1 MAQGEFLWCDLATFD
16 VDKTLAYYR
25 KLFDWDLKP
34 EEFADGSTYYYASGK
49 REVTAGIYEMPKV
62 YRGSG
67 MPSFWMSYIGVDDI
81 MEACELVETLGGQ
94 VVLGPAS
101 FGRGAAIAMI
111 EDPQG
116 ARFTLFTGSYLQ
128 PRSNKMVAGAHY
140 WNELYTP
147 DPEGAANFYGEL
159 FGWKVQ
165 EADDKGRHLVNNLA
179 GSPATAFQNNIKSS
193 APLDSPQWTVS
204 FAAADLEQFV
214 SNLPLPDRD
223 NIIWIKNRKSA
234 AICVTDPNGAPYVVA
249 QVIEGGGWF
258 T

>member
-16 VDKTLAYYR
+16 VDKTLAYYQER
-25 KLFDWDLKP
+25 FGWDFKS
-34 EEFADGSTYYYASGK
+34 EEFSDASTYYYASGK
-49 REVTAGIYEMPKV
+49 GDVTAGIYEMPNE
-62 YRGSG
+62 YRQSG

-81 MEACELVETLGGQ
+81 TGACEQIEALGGS

-101 FGRGAAIAMI
+101 FGRGAAIALI

-128 PRSNKMVAGAHY
+128 PRSTKMISGSHY

-147 DPEGAANFYGEL
+147 DLEGAREFYGAL

-165 EADDKGRHLVNNLA
+165 APDGKGRSLVENLA
-179 GSPATAFQNNIKSS
+179 GSPTTVFQDNNAAP

-204 FAAADLEQFV
+204 FATDQLDKLVEDLPVAKREQ
-214 SNLPLPDRD
+214 L
-223 NIIWIKNRKSA
+223 IWIKNGQSA
-234 AICVTDPNGAPYVVA
+234 AICLTDPNGAAYVVA
-249 QVIEGGGWF
+249 QVISEAGWF
-258 T
+258 G